1 MRSGLKNGKNKTKR
15 NETVRNVTIRNDNY
29 DR

>member
-1 MRSGLKNGKNKTKR
+1 MRSGLRNGKNKTKR
-15 NETVRNVTIRNDNY
+15 NETARNVTIRNDNY

>member
-15 NETVRNVTIRNDNY
+15 NETARNVTIRNDNY